1 MNLSL
6 GIDLPALQKD
16 ANGAV
21 SIIKGA
27 TVGLADAANK
37 ANTAIAG
44 GTDTAA
50 KGLGS
55 LQTQFRAAQREALTL
70 AAKYG
75 SMSEAALQAAQRA
88 GSLKD
93 DLQDQKAIIN
103 AFSADSKFT
112 VLAGAMQ
119 QAAGAASIVT
129 GSMGLLG
136 VKSQDAAD
144 MLLKVQSALALTSGL
159 AQIKEMNASFVAL
172 SAVIKTSVIPSIVA
186 MNLAMSV
193 GIVAA
198 IAVAVIAIYGI
209 INNMNEEAESADR
222 LAKKNK
228 DLTDSIEGYA
238 KAVAASA
245 SANLKVRSL
254 EMESMKEGIAKDKEA
269 LFIKIAGLRQGVEA
283 DFSASNQTIYDSKR
297 RAASLIAIQ
306 KIQANELLDINKKY
320 QQKKAVIDK
329 QQAPVAISGTSG
341 MLTRGKEIA
350 DAFNNIIATRI
361 KPIPIENFL
370 NLNSAA
376 PKIMADVSA
385 LNDVIRN
392 SFVNTFVGLGEVIG
406 NAVAGEYKDPF
417 EAIKNLLLASLGSVL
432 VALGTQMI
440 IMGVGVKAL
449 IEGLKTLNPVLL
461 IGGGVIMVA
470 AGAAISNIAAKG
482 MQSNS
487 SSSSSGSSPSPSMGG
502 GGGGYGLST
511 SGGYGGPDSLKNRL
525 YGRDLLL
532 VIDQQGRVKRR

>member
-44 GTDTAA
+44 GTETAA

-144 MLLKVQSALALTSGL
+144 MLLKVQSALALTTGL

-193 GIVAA
+193 GMVAA

-320 QQKKAVIDK
+320 QQKKAVIEK
-329 QQAPVAISGTSG
+329 KEAPVSVSGTSG
-341 MLTRGKEIA
+341 LATRGMEAAQILSNSVAK
-350 DAFNNIIATRI
+350 NI
-361 KPIPIENFL
+361 KPIPLENFIQPAAKPTFL
-370 NLNSAA
+370 DNL
-376 PKIMADVSA
+376 VSYMGEMKKTLMDGMMSIGLGVTNA
-385 LNDVIRN
+385 IGE
-392 SFVNTFVGLGEVIG
+392 SFVTGKIDLSGILQMFAQLANAIAIQLIAIG
-406 NAVAGEYKDPF
+406 VP
-417 EAIKNLLLASLGSVL
+417 LLLVPGTQ
-432 VALGTQMI
+432 ALGLAY
-440 IMGVGVKAL
+440 VGAGAAL
-449 IEGLKTLNPVLL
+449 GI
-461 IGGGVIMVA
+461 A
-470 AGAAISNIAAKG
+470 AGAASALGNKAAASKNSTDTAPSINTPNTGSN
-482 MQSNS
+482 
-487 SSSSSGSSPSPSMGG
+487 
-502 GGGGYGLST
+502 GGGYANS
-511 SGGYGGPDSLKNRL
+511 YGNSSLTNRL

-532 VIDQQGRVKRR
+532 VIDSAGRTKRR